1 MQFDPS
7 GISGIER
14 RGRGFHAI
22 REQLPISGRSME
34 AGHALRPGL
43 LSSGAVAQ
51 KYVVTVVLVPLIAG
65 KPDLTD

>member
-1 MQFDPS
+1 MPFENNS
-7 GISGIER
+7 
-14 RGRGFHAI
+14 
-22 REQLPISGRSME
+22 RSAVDQME
-34 AGHALRPGL
+34 AGQALLPGL